1 MNKIYC
7 GSAKEK
13 TFNDGGSILNVSL
26 NLDDIENA
34 FGEYGFT
41 TQAGKRIIKVK
52 IGKRRSEGAYGETHT
67 VEVDTWKPNQQQST
81 SYNQGQGDS
90 GQYQQKQNNV
100 DYPPKQNQTTQYT
113 VETKN
118 GFTEEIPF

>member
-13 TFNDGGSILNVSL
+13 TFSDGGSILNVSL

-81 SYNQGQGDS
+81 TYQQKPETKYPAKQGQET
-90 GQYQQKQNNV
+90 QYQQQP
-100 DYPPKQNQTTQYT
+100 D
-113 VETKN
+113 EN
-118 GFTEEIPF
+118 GFESDIPF